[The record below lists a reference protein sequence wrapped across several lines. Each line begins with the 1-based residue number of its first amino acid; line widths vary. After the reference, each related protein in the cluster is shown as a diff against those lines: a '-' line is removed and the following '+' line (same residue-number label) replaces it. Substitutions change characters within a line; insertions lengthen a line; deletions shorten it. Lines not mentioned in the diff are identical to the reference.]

1 MQETLVDILTIQRQ
15 TAEILTWLYEMLQ
28 EIQGQLEADQP
39 EPPRAARKP
48 REKARR
54 TMH

>member
-1 MQETLVDILTIQRQ
+1 MQETLVAILTVQRQ
-15 TAEILTWLYEMLQ
+15 TTEILTWLYEMLQ

-39 EPPRAARKP
+39 EPPRARKA

-54 TMH
+54 TLH